1 MRKLVLSLLVAA
13 VGAAALYWLLRPTSS
28 EPEKAV
34 VGERKATVWSRLAQV
49 REPVVTLNYG
59 DAVTVLERRAETP
72 GRSAQVLV
80 RTVHGLEGWMDA
92 RHLLAPE
99 IYERAKKLLEQ
110 SRAMFVQARGRTKV
124 LTNMRLEAGRTA
136 PRFFQ
141 LRGGQPVEIF
151 ARAVASAGPATDD
164 PAAKDFPGPKAA
176 RPAEGKKEDWLLVR
190 IADEEAGEIA
200 GWVRGSFIEL
210 ELPEPLRAYAAG
222 IRFVAWFALSRV
234 PESEGG
240 SDEAEGATRRFRD
253 QYLAAGTTEPEGREC
268 DFTLLRFYT
277 WNLPRRRYETAYVES
292 RFCGR
297 LPLDVKP
304 IPPGSD
310 VERSTATF
318 SFTVIGKGGP
328 RVRNYQMRQ
337 GIVRPLRPPR

>member
-1 MRKLVLSLLVAA
+1 MRKLALSLLVAA
-13 VGAAALYWLLRPTSS
+13 IVAAALYWLLRPTP
-28 EPEKAV
+28 PELEMAV

-49 REPVVTLNYG
+49 REPVATLNYG
-59 DAVTVLERRAETP
+59 DAVSVVERRAETP

-99 IYERAKKLLEQ
+99 IYERAKKLLEE
-110 SRAMFVQARGRTKV
+110 SRAMSVQARGRTKV
-124 LTNMRLEAGRTA
+124 LTNMRLEVGRSA

-151 ARAVASAGPATDD
+151 ARAVASAGSAAEE
-164 PAAKDFPGPKAA
+164 PAAKDAPGPEAA

-190 IADEEAGEIA
+190 VADDDAGEIA

-222 IRFVAWFALSRV
+222 IRFVAWFSLSRV
-234 PESEGG
+234 PESAGG

-268 DFTLLRFYT
+268 DFTLLRIYT
-277 WNLPRRRYETAYVES
+277 WNPYRRRYETAYVES

-297 LPLDVKP
+297 LPVEVKP
-304 IPPGSD
+304 IPPGAD
-310 VERSTATF
+310 PMRAEATF
-318 SFTVIGKGGP
+318 SFTAVGRGGEQLKK
-328 RVRNYQMRQ
+328 YQMRHN
-337 GIVRPLRPPR
+337 IVRPLRGPR